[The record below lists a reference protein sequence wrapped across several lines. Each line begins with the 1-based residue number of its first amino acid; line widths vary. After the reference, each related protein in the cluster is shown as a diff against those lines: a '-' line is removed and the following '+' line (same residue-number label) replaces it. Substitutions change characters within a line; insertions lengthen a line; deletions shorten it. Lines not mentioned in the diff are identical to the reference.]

1 MVCDNKI
8 MMIFV
13 AADHAG
19 FQMKEDL
26 KKYLADLGYEVKDMG
41 AFELNPGDDYP
52 DLMFPMAKAV
62 AENLGENKGIAV
74 CGSGQGEAM
83 AANKVRGIRAAVV
96 YDEYSARMSRQDN
109 DANIMA
115 LGARTL
121 DIETA
126 KRLVRMWLETPFSG
140 EERHIR
146 RIKKIAEE
154 EKT

>member
-1 MVCDNKI
+1 VPNARNYGQLNRPSSFQHI
-8 MMIFV
+8 SMIGPSES
-13 AADHAG
+13 A
-19 FQMKEDL
+19 
-26 KKYLADLGYEVKDMG
+26 LAKFL
-41 AFELNPGDDYP
+41 
-52 DLMFPMAKAV
+52 FPMAKAV